1 MSSSER
7 KAIIALREKR
17 GDVHKKAKHDKD
29 KQEIAAIV
37 TQTIASLKTT
47 KGSIFTEAS
56 SEEDE
61 GEKASGS
68 SNRNNKALQR
78 K

>member
-1 MSSSER
+1 VSSQ
-7 KAIIALREKR
+7 
-17 GDVHKKAKHDKD
+17 D
-29 KQEIAAIV
+29 KQEIEAIV

-47 KGSIFTEAS
+47 NGTIFTEAS

-61 GEKASGS
+61 EEKASGS
-68 SNRNNKALQR
+68 SNRNNKELQR